1 MQTIALALGA
11 GGARG
16 LAHIHAIQA
25 FDDLGVRP
33 AIIAG
38 TSIGSI
44 IGAAA
49 CAGMSAVEITDHI
62 YRKIDSPLNLAS
74 DMFAVRPKSLK
85 SFFAEGGL
93 RIGELNLERILEVFM
108 PEELPEK
115 FADLEIPL
123 KVAATDY
130 YGQKTTIFEDGIL
143 LSAMAASAAMPA
155 VFLPVKRSERYFIDG
170 SATNPCPLNVLEGTA
185 DHIIAID
192 VSGGTSGNS
201 SERPRKIDAM
211 LASSQIMQM
220 SIVDHAAAQQP
231 KVALL
236 RPPVDHYR
244 ALDFLKT
251 KEILAETA
259 ALRDKVKHQI
269 DRFLLQAE

>member
-25 FDDLGVRP
+25 FDDLGIKPKIV
-33 AIIAG
+33 AG

-44 IGAAA
+44 IGATA

-62 YRKIDSPLNLAS
+62 YSKIDSPLTLVS
-74 DMFAVRPKSLK
+74 DMFAVRPKSFK
-85 SFFAEGGL
+85 SFLAEGGL

-108 PEELPEK
+108 PEGLPEE
-115 FADLEIPL
+115 FADLTIPL
-123 KVAATDY
+123 KIAATDY
-130 YGQKTTIFEDGIL
+130 YGQETTVFEDGSL

-155 VFLPVKRSERYFIDG
+155 VFLPVKRGNRYFIDG
-170 SATNPCPLNVLEGTA
+170 SATNPCPISVLGGKA

-192 VSGGTSGNS
+192 VSGGTSGKP
-201 SERPRKIDAM
+201 SERPSKIDAM
-211 LASSQIMQM
+211 LASSQMMQM
-220 SIVDHAAAQQP
+220 SIVDHAAAQHPQ
-231 KVALL
+231 VALL

-251 KEILAETA
+251 KEILTETA
-259 ALRDKVKHQI
+259 ALRDEVKHQI
-269 DRFLLQAE
+269 DRFLLQFE

>member
-25 FDDLGVRP
+25 FDDLGIKPKIV
-33 AIIAG
+33 AG

-44 IGAAA
+44 IGATA

-62 YRKIDSPLNLAS
+62 YSKIDSPLTLVS

-85 SFFAEGGL
+85 SFLAEGGL

-108 PEELPEK
+108 PEVLPAE
-115 FADLEIPL
+115 FADLGIPL
-123 KVAATDY
+123 KIAATDY
-130 YGQKTTIFEDGIL
+130 YSQKTTVFEDGNL

-155 VFLPVKRSERYFIDG
+155 VFLPVKRGNRYFIDG
-170 SATNPCPLNVLEGTA
+170 SATNPCPFSVLQGKA

-192 VSGGTSGNS
+192 VSGGTTGDS
-201 SERPRKIDAM
+201 SERPSKIDAM
-211 LASSQIMQM
+211 LASSQMMQM

-231 KVALL
+231 QVALL

-259 ALRDKVKHQI
+259 ALRDEVRHQI
-269 DRFLLQAE
+269 DRFLLQSE